1 MPIGA
6 ARLGYWFDPAAV
18 PDPNDCAAQYP
29 NVGFELGLNGWTVV
43 NRQINWSGNSTLAG
57 FPTPVLPSPNLY
69 GSTGPT
75 PYVVVPPTY
84 SYALDP
90 TDKPPLGEAQ
100 SLHLYQ
106 GYGDYGIIA
115 AGGSLWGPA
124 VYSNFCIVFNAGDTM
139 AFDWRAE
146 SDTDAYTIYSYMV
159 EKNTGAIVSI
169 LRTASPDSGF
179 DSTWITQSTV
189 VPVSGSYKFVFVMGS
204 WDSTFGTVVSG
215 QMLIDNMR
223 RIPA

>member
-18 PDPNDCAAQYP
+18 PDPNDCAVQYP

-43 NRQINWSGNSTLAG
+43 DRQINWSGNSRLAG

-75 PYVVVPPTY
+75 PVVSRQPVY
-84 SYALDP
+84 QYALET
-90 TDKPPLGEAQ
+90 TDKPPLGGAQ
-100 SLHLYQ
+100 SLLLQ
-106 GYGDYGIIA
+106 QAEEGIIA

-139 AFDWRAE
+139 AFDWRAL
-146 SDTDAYTIYSYMV
+146 SDTDAYTIYSYMI
-159 EKNTGAIVSI
+159 EKNTGGIVPI
-169 LRTASPDSGF
+169 LRTASPNFTF
-179 DSTWITQSTV
+179 DSEWTTQYTV
-189 VPVSGSYKFVFVMGS
+189 VPISGSYKFVFVMGS
-204 WDSTFGTVVSG
+204 WDSTFGNYVAG
-215 QMLIDNMR
+215 RMLIDNMR